1 MSYFECKACG
11 FTTDDASVPDCPHCS
26 GYLSEMD
33 EEVSALDDSRSMEEL
48 YY

>member
-11 FTTDDASVPDCPHCS
+11 FTTDDASIPDCPHC
-26 GYLSEMD
+26 GGFLSEQED
-33 EEVSALDDSRSMEEL
+33 EVAYDDQKTMEEM